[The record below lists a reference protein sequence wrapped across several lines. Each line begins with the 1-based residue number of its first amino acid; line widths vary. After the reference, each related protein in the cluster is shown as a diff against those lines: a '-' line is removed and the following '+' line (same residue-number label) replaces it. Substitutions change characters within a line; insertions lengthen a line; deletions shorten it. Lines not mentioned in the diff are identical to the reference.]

1 MRVYLAAAFALKD
14 TIRERS
20 EELSTLG
27 ITPTSR
33 WVYENVPS
41 NTTLGEVSEDYL
53 VRTAQDDIEDIR
65 DCTIL
70 AVVTQDPTVPRL
82 RAGAIFEAGYAY
94 GLGKRVISI
103 GPRENI
109 FFYRPDVLN
118 FPDWESAKEWLI
130 NESHK
135 QTERQEQEAAHGTRH
150 YGPVSHS

>member
-14 TIRERS
+14 TIRARS
-20 EELSTLG
+20 EELSALG
-27 ITPTSR
+27 VTPTSR
-33 WVYENVPS
+33 WVYEKVPS

-53 VRTAQDDIEDIR
+53 VRTAQDDIEDIQ
-65 DCTIL
+65 DCNIL

-94 GLGKRVISI
+94 GLGKRVISV

-118 FPDWESAKEWLI
+118 FPDWDTAREWLVQETDRE
-130 NESHK
+130 NKRK
-135 QTERQEQEAAHGTRH
+135 QQEAAHGTRH